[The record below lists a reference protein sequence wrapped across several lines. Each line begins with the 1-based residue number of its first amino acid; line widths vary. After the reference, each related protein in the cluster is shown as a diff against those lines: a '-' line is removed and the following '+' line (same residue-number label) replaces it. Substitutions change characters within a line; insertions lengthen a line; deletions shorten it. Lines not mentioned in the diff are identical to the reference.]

1 MSLSEYV
8 GCVFFFK
15 QKTAYEMRISDWSSD
30 VCSSDLF
37 RTITHENVVGNPR
50 LTAQWGGGDRLR
62 TLQPFEIERMRL
74 LTVVGTQEIG
84 QSIVV
89 ARVTDERGL
98 QRIEFE
104 RFFTE
109 LGIHGIESGREL
121 RRNIGKGSCR
131 ERGCQYG

>member
-1 MSLSEYV
+1 
-8 GCVFFFK
+8 
-15 QKTAYEMRISDWSSD
+15 MRISDWSSD
-30 VCSSDLF
+30 VCSSDL
-37 RTITHENVVGNPR
+37 IAHENVVGNPR
-50 LTAQWGGGDRLR
+50 LTAQWGGVDRLR

-104 RFFTE
+104 RFFPE
-109 LGIHGIESGREL
+109 LGIHGDRKSTRL
-121 RRNIGKGSCR
+121 NSSH
-131 ERGCQYG
+131 